1 MGYNERIELA
11 TNSMSNVA
19 NHINEVQRQ
28 TEDDE
33 RLRRYIQ
40 DIQALL
46 LNYEGPELSCLGD
59 FCMDGVVYHGRN
71 ERFVLLFHKLFIL
84 VKPHHDRLEV
94 KLKIP
99 TDNLIVLE
107 GADRNFQVTPFDDI
121 KNKVCPIIR
130 PGSSGLDSSRTSRN
144 WIFKVSL
151 TAATIEEK
159 RLWCHHLKRLM
170 MENHPAPVPTAA
182 KSKILNGKSIRRL
195 AQCQCRVRMELNV
208 KTNIPVPPNSL
219 STSINYPNPFLTH
232 SDVSN

>member
-1 MGYNERIELA
+1 MA
-11 TNSMSNVA
+11 THSMSNVA

-121 KNKVCPIIR
+121 KNKVCSHFQEPPDQTPR
-130 PGSSGLDSSRTSRN
+130 TTFREPSRRN

-182 KSKILNGKSIRRL
+182 KSKILNGKFIRRL

-208 KTNIPVPPNSL
+208 KTNIPVPPN
-219 STSINYPNPFLTH
+219 
-232 SDVSN
+232 

>member
-1 MGYNERIELA
+1 MGYNERIEMA

-28 TEDDE
+28 NED
-33 RLRRYIQ
+33 RLYLQ

-84 VKPHHDRLEV
+84 LKPHHDRLEV

-121 KNKVCPIIR
+121 KNKVR
-130 PGSSGLDSSRTSRN
+130 PDASY
-144 WIFKVSL
+144 
-151 TAATIEEK
+151 
-159 RLWCHHLKRLM
+159 RLGG
-170 MENHPAPVPTAA
+170 P
-182 KSKILNGKSIRRL
+182 G
-195 AQCQCRVRMELNV
+195 LNV
-208 KTNIPVPPNSL
+208 KMSEKFLSMLDFLFREYKNIRK
-219 STSINYPNPFLTH
+219 LTH
-232 SDVSN
+232 A

>member
-1 MGYNERIELA
+1 MA

-28 TEDDE
+28 NED
-33 RLRRYIQ
+33 RLYLQ

-84 VKPHHDRLEV
+84 LKPHHDRLEV

-121 KNKVCPIIR
+121 KNKVPFR
-130 PGSSGLDSSRTSRN
+130 SFRVPRTN
-144 WIFKVSL
+144 MIFKVSL

-182 KSKILNGKSIRRL
+182 KSKILNGKFIRRL
-195 AQCQCRVRMELNV
+195 AQGQCRVRMELNV
-208 KTNIPVPPNSL
+208 KTNIPPFPPNSPSL
-219 STSINYPNPFLTH
+219 SLSLSFHWTPPPPNILTH

>member
-1 MGYNERIELA
+1 MGYNERIEMA

-28 TEDDE
+28 NED
-33 RLRRYIQ
+33 RLYLQ

-84 VKPHHDRLEV
+84 LKPHHDRLEV

-121 KNKVCPIIR
+121 KNKVRPIVPIVQDTR
-130 PGSSGLDSSRTSRN
+130 VPRTN
-144 WIFKVSL
+144 MIFKVSL

-182 KSKILNGKSIRRL
+182 KSKILNGKFIRRL
-195 AQCQCRVRMELNV
+195 AQGQCRVRMELNV
-208 KTNIPVPPNSL
+208 KTNIPRFPRILTLHITHPL
-219 STSINYPNPFLTH
+219 FLLHHHLHHFNTL
-232 SDVSN
+232 